1 MANRLSTESSPYLL
15 QHADNPVDWYPWG
28 EEALKLSRDTDRPI
42 FLSIGYSACHW
53 CHVMERES
61 FEDEIT
67 AALMNEGFVNI
78 KVDREERP
86 DLDSIYMRAVQ
97 AMVGQGGWPLSVFL
111 TPDGVPFF
119 GGTYFPPEP
128 RQGIPAFRQVLAGVR
143 NAYTTRR
150 EEITK
155 AGTELLATL
164 RSNRTEPEPEPA
176 TSESG
181 FMGSTG
187 EWRAILDNASRSLEA
202 TADPRYGGFGGAP
215 KFPQPVNLSFLL
227 QRHAATGQASMLG
240 IVTNSLRHMA
250 RGGIRDHLAGGF
262 HRYSV
267 DAHWLVPHFEKML
280 YDNALLARLYL
291 NAFQVTRDEEFR
303 SVAEHTLDY
312 VLRDL
317 RSPAGAFYSARD
329 ADSEG
334 EEGLFY
340 VWTPDEIEA
349 LLPAQDARLF
359 QRCYAVDRR
368 GNFEGRSILYLPHDL
383 AAVARSE
390 ELPLGE
396 LESVLAGAR
405 QALLTARNGREHPVL
420 DDKVLAN
427 WNGFALRALA
437 EAGGALGREDYTSA
451 ASEGLDFILS
461 EMRPEGTLFHVYAG
475 GRAYVPGFLDDYGAI
490 GNALITL
497 YETTLEPRWLEE
509 IRWATEQVSERF
521 WDEDHDVFYDTAE
534 VGEPLVIRPRDPTES
549 VTPSGISLAVEL
561 LLRSAHLFDD
571 GRFRDIAHRAM
582 RSEAVGMDRFPS
594 AFGGL
599 LAAVDRYIT
608 APVEV
613 AIVGDREEPA
623 TKALLHAVLT
633 RYLPNRS
640 VAGRAP
646 DDEVPAGIALLH
658 ARGQVDGRPTAY
670 VCESY
675 ACRTPVTDPD
685 SLAEQLDGLR

>member
-1 MANRLSTESSPYLL
+1 MSTTILCEQWRIFVTRGYSEPANTPGRMAVANRLSTESSPYLL

-61 FEDEIT
+61 FEDDAT
-67 AALMNEGFVNI
+67 AALMNEGFINI

-97 AMVGQGGWPLSVFL
+97 AMVGHGGWPLTVFL

-119 GGTYFPPEP
+119 GGTYFPSEP
-128 RQGIPAFRQVLAGVR
+128 RQGMPAFRDVLSGVR
-143 NAYTTRR
+143 HAFATHR

-155 AGTELLATL
+155 AGTELLETL
-164 RSNRTEPEPEPA
+164 RSHRTGPGPA
-176 TSESG
+176 TSEAG
-181 FMGSTG
+181 FPDSPG
-187 EWRAILDNASRSLEA
+187 EWGAILESASRTLEA
-202 TADPRYGGFGGAP
+202 SADPRYGGFGGAP
-215 KFPQPVNLSFLL
+215 KFPQPLNLGFLL
-227 QRHAATGQASMLG
+227 RRHAATGRASTLDV
-240 IVTNSLRHMA
+240 VTNALRHMA
-250 RGGIRDHLAGGF
+250 RGGIRDHLGGGF

-280 YDNALLARLYL
+280 YDNALLARVYL
-291 NAFQVTRDEEFR
+291 NAFQVTRDDEFR

-349 LLPAQDARLF
+349 LLPAREARLF
-359 QRCYAVDRR
+359 QRCYAVDPR

-383 AAVARSE
+383 SAVARSE
-390 ELPLGE
+390 ELALGE
-396 LESVLAGAR
+396 LESTLASARKVLLASR
-405 QALLTARNGREHPVL
+405 DGREHPLL

-427 WNGFALRALA
+427 WNGFTLLALA
-437 EAGGALGREDYTSA
+437 EAGGALDREDYTSA
-451 ASEGLDFILS
+451 ATTGLEFILS
-461 EMRPEGTLFHVYAG
+461 EMRSDGTLFHVHAG
-475 GRAYVPGFLDDYGAI
+475 GRSYVPGFLEDYGAI
-490 GNALITL
+490 GNALVTL

-509 IRWATEQVSERF
+509 IRWAAEQVCARF
-521 WDEDHDVFYDTAE
+521 WDEDEDVFYDTAE
-534 VGEPLVIRPRDPTES
+534 IGESLVIRPRDPTES
-549 VTPSGISLAVEL
+549 VTPSGLSLAVEL

-571 GRFRDIAHRAM
+571 GRFRDIAQRAM
-582 RSEAVGMDRFPS
+582 KTEAVGMDRFPS

-599 LAAVDRYIT
+599 LAAVDRHIA

-613 AIVGDREEPA
+613 AIVGEREDPA
-623 TKALLHAVLT
+623 TQALLNEVLT

-646 DDEVPAGIALLH
+646 PRAPCA
-658 ARGQVDGRPTAY
+658 
-670 VCESY
+670 
-675 ACRTPVTDPD
+675 
-685 SLAEQLDGLR
+685 

>member
-1 MANRLSTESSPYLL
+1 MAVANRLSTESSPYLL

-28 EEALKLSRDTDRPI
+28 EEALKLSRDTNRPI

-61 FEDEIT
+61 FEDEVT
-67 AALMNEGFVNI
+67 ATLMNEGFVNI

-97 AMVGQGGWPLSVFL
+97 AMVGQGGWPLTVFL

-119 GGTYFPPEP
+119 GGTYFPSEP
-128 RQGIPAFRQVLAGVR
+128 RQGMPAFRQVLAGVR
-143 NAYTTRR
+143 HAYTTRR

-164 RSNRTEPEPEPA
+164 RSNRTEPDEG

-181 FMGSTG
+181 FMGSNG
-187 EWRAILDNASRSLEA
+187 EWGAILDNASRGLEA

-215 KFPQPVNLSFLL
+215 KFPQPVNLGFLL
-227 QRHAATGQASMLG
+227 QRHASTGQASTLG
-240 IVTNSLRHMA
+240 VVTNALRHMA
-250 RGGIRDHLAGGF
+250 RGGIRDHLGGGF

-267 DAHWLVPHFEKML
+267 DAYWLVPHFEKML
-280 YDNALLARLYL
+280 YDNALLSRLYV

-349 LLPAQDARLF
+349 LLPARDARLF
-359 QRCYAVDRR
+359 QRCYAVDRQ

-390 ELPLGE
+390 EVPLSE
-396 LESVLAGAR
+396 LESVLASAR
-405 QALLTARNGREHPVL
+405 QVLLTARNRRENPLL

-427 WNGFALRALA
+427 WNGLALRAFA

-461 EMRPEGTLFHVYAG
+461 EMRSEGTLFHVYAG

-509 IRWATEQVSERF
+509 IRWAAEQVSGRF
-521 WDEDHDVFYDTAE
+521 WDEDDDVFYDTAE
-534 VGEPLVIRPRDPTES
+534 DGEPLVIRPRDPTGS
-549 VTPSGISLAVEL
+549 VTPSGMSLAVEL
-561 LLRSAHLFDD
+561 LLRSAWLFDD
-571 GRFRDIAHRAM
+571 DRCRNIAHRAM
-582 RSEAVGMDRFPS
+582 RTEAVGMRRFPS

-599 LAAVDRYIT
+599 LAAVDRHT
-608 APVEV
+608 TSPVEV

-623 TKALLHAVLT
+623 TKALLRVVLT
-633 RYLPNRS
+633 RYLPNRL

-646 DDEVPAGIALLH
+646 DDELPTGIALLH
-658 ARGQVDGRPTAY
+658 DRGQVDGRPTAY
-670 VCESY
+670 LCEGF
-675 ACRTPVTDPD
+675 ACRTPVTEPA

>member
-28 EEALKLSRDTDRPI
+28 EEALKLSRETGRPI

-61 FEDEIT
+61 FEDEVT

-97 AMVGQGGWPLSVFL
+97 AMVGQGGWPLTVFL

-119 GGTYFPPEP
+119 GGTYFPPES
-128 RQGIPAFRQVLAGVR
+128 RQGMPAFREVLAGVR
-143 NAYTTRR
+143 DAYTTRR

-155 AGTELLATL
+155 AGRELVERLGSTPTGPDSAT
-164 RSNRTEPEPEPA
+164 TQ
-176 TSESG
+176 SG
-181 FMGSTG
+181 VMGSTG
-187 EWRAILDNASRSLEA
+187 EWTTILDNASRRLEA
-202 TADPRYGGFGGAP
+202 AADPRYGGFGGAP
-215 KFPQPVNLSFLL
+215 KFPQPLNLSFLL
-227 QRHAATGQASMLG
+227 QRHAATGQAATLDV
-240 IVTNSLRHMA
+240 VTNSLRHMA
-250 RGGIRDHLAGGF
+250 RGGIRDHLGGGF

-280 YDNALLARLYL
+280 YDNTLLARLYL
-291 NAFQVTRDEEFR
+291 HAFQVTRDEEFR

-312 VLRDL
+312 VLSDL
-317 RSPAGAFYSARD
+317 RSPGGAFYSARD

-349 LLPAQDARLF
+349 LLPAGDARLF
-359 QRCYAVDRR
+359 QRCYGVDHQ

-390 ELPLGE
+390 EVPLAD

-405 QALLTARNGREHPVL
+405 RVLLAARDGREHPLL

-451 ASEGLDFILS
+451 ASDGLDFILS
-461 EMRPEGTLFHVYAG
+461 EMRSEGSLFHVYAG

-497 YETTLEPRWLEE
+497 YETTLEPRWLKE
-509 IRWATEQVSERF
+509 IRWATEQVSDRF
-521 WDEDHDVFYDTAE
+521 WDEDDSVFYDTAE
-534 VGEPLVIRPRDPTES
+534 DGEPLVIRPRDPTES
-549 VTPSGISLAVEL
+549 VTPSGVSLAVEL
-561 LLRSAHLFDD
+561 LLRAAHLFDD
-571 GRFRDIAHRAM
+571 GRLRDIAHRAM
-582 RSEAVGMDRFPS
+582 KTEAGGMDRHPS

-599 LAAVDRYIT
+599 LATVDRYIT

-613 AIVGDREEPA
+613 AIVGDRADPA
-623 TKALLHAVLT
+623 TKALLHEVLA

-675 ACRTPVTDPD
+675 ACRTPVTEPD

>member
-1 MANRLSTESSPYLL
+1 MANRLSSESSPYLL

-61 FEDEIT
+61 FEDEAT
-67 AALMNEGFVNI
+67 ATLMNEGFVNI

-86 DLDSIYMRAVQ
+86 DLDSIYMQAVQ
-97 AMVGQGGWPLSVFL
+97 AMVGQGGWPLTVFL
-111 TPDGVPFF
+111 TPDGIPFF
-119 GGTYFPPEP
+119 GGTYFPPEA
-128 RQGIPAFRQVLAGVR
+128 RQGMPAFREVLSGVR
-143 NAYTTRR
+143 NAYATRR

-155 AGTELLATL
+155 AGTELVVKL
-164 RSNRTEPEPEPA
+164 RSNLTDPA
-176 TSESG
+176 TSTAG
-181 FMGSTG
+181 VTGSSD
-187 EWRAILDNASRSLEA
+187 EWGALLDKASRTLET
-202 TADPRYGGFGGAP
+202 TADSRYGGFGGAP
-215 KFPQPVNLSFLL
+215 KFPQPLNLSFLL
-227 QRHAATGQASMLG
+227 QRHAATGVPSTLEV
-240 IVTNSLRHMA
+240 VTNALRHMA
-250 RGGIRDHLAGGF
+250 RGGIRDHLGGGF

-303 SVAEHTLDY
+303 SVAEQTLDY

-359 QRCYAVDRR
+359 QRCYAVDRQ
-368 GNFEGRSILYLPHDL
+368 GNFEGRSILFLPHDL

-390 ELPLGE
+390 ELPLDE
-396 LESVLAGAR
+396 LKSVLAGAR
-405 QALLTARNGREHPVL
+405 QVLLAARDGREHPLL

-427 WNGFALRALA
+427 WNGLALRALA
-437 EAGGALGREDYTSA
+437 EAGGALEREDYTSA
-451 ASEGLDFILS
+451 ASKGVDFILS
-461 EMRPEGTLFHVYAG
+461 EMRREDTLFHVFAG
-475 GRAYVPGFLDDYGAI
+475 GRAYVPGFLDASGAI
-490 GNALITL
+490 GNALITV

-509 IRWATEQVSERF
+509 IRWATEQVIARF
-521 WDEDHDVFYDTAE
+521 WDDDDAVFYDTAE
-534 VGEPLVIRPRDPTES
+534 AGETLVVRPRDPTES
-549 VTPSGISLAVEL
+549 VTPSGLSLAVEL
-561 LLRSAHLFDD
+561 LQRSSHLFDD
-571 GRFRDIAHRAM
+571 ARFRDIAHRAL
-582 RSEAVGMDRFPS
+582 RSHAAGMDRFPS

-599 LAAVDRYIT
+599 LSAVDRHIT
-608 APVEV
+608 APIEV
-613 AIVGDREEPA
+613 AIVGDREDPA
-623 TKALLHAVLT
+623 TKALLHTVLI
-633 RYLPNRS
+633 RYRPNRT

-646 DDEVPAGIALLH
+646 DDDVPAGIALLH
-658 ARGQVDGRPTAY
+658 AREQVDGRPTAY

-675 ACRTPVTDPD
+675 ACRTPVTQPD
-685 SLAEQLDGLR
+685 SLGEQLDALP